1 MTKEQLEIE
10 LKSYSD
16 KLSSLQKDAFRVEGI
31 LMYLQDKIRNLS
43 NSDLTIT

>member
-10 LKSYSD
+10 LKNYSD
-16 KLSSLQKDAFRVEGI
+16 KLNTLQKDAFRVEGI

-43 NSDLTIT
+43 NSDLTIS

>member
-16 KLSSLQKDAFRVEGI
+16 KLNSLQKDTLRIEGI
-31 LMYLQDKIRNLS
+31 LMYLQDKIKNLP
-43 NSDLTIT
+43 NSDLTIS

>member
-16 KLSSLQKDAFRVEGI
+16 KLNSLQKDTFRVEGI
-31 LMYLQDKIRNLS
+31 LIYLQDKIRNLS
-43 NSDLTIT
+43 NSDLTIS

>member
-16 KLSSLQKDAFRVEGI
+16 KLYSLQKDAFRVEGI
-31 LMYLQDKIRNLS
+31 LIYLQEKIKNLL
-43 NSDLTIT
+43 NSDLTNT